1 MYYIMFFYKYLP
13 LQLSFFLIQYEK
25 VERRFSMKK
34 AIEKK
39 KSNRLTKTQTYILYF
54 FLFAFLGWCMET
66 IYGFIVLG
74 HFTKRGFLYGPLCPI
89 YGYGALILI
98 IFLGKYRNQS
108 FKLFVYSTIIFSVFE
123 YLASYVLEVLFH
135 SYWWDYT
142 NDFFNLNGRISIFYS
157 LAWGIIAIIFV
168 GHLYPFFKK
177 KVNLVLSKIPYKIK
191 IFLLHSVCIIFIGDT
206 ILSCIRYLNV

>member
-1 MYYIMFFYKYLP
+1 MP
-13 LQLSFFLIQYEK
+13 
-25 VERRFSMKK
+25 
-34 AIEKK
+34 IEKK
-39 KSNRLTKTQTYILYF
+39 KTKKLTKTQTYILYF

-98 IFLGKYRNQS
+98 VFLGKYRNQS
-108 FKLFVYSTIIFSVFE
+108 FKLFVYSAVIFSVFE

-191 IFLLHSVCIIFIGDT
+191 IFLLHIVCIIFIVDT
-206 ILSCIRYLNV
+206 ILSCVRYLNV

>member
-1 MYYIMFFYKYLP
+1 MA
-13 LQLSFFLIQYEK
+13 
-25 VERRFSMKK
+25 R

-39 KSNRLTKTQTYILYF
+39 EVRKLTKMQTYILYF

-66 IYGFIVLG
+66 IYSFIVLG

-98 IFLGKYRNQS
+98 GFLGRYRKHS
-108 FKLFVYSTIIFSVFE
+108 FKLFIYSAVIFSVFE

-157 LAWGIIAIIFV
+157 FAWGIIAIIFV

-177 KVNLVLSKIPYKIK
+177 KVNLLLSKIPYKIK
-191 IFLLHSVCIIFIGDT
+191 MFLLYGVCIIFVVDT